1 MGPEVLP
8 NPQVTGKLSASFM
21 TVLNQG
27 KFGLS
32 MLSDNDPRLI
42 SKSGLETY
50 LGHFPAGASFKAI
63 NHFR

>member
-8 NPQVTGKLSASFM
+8 NPQVSGKLSASFM
-21 TVLNQG
+21 AVIDQG
-27 KFGLS
+27 KFGIGL
-32 MLSDNDPRLI
+32 LSDNDPKLI

-50 LGHFPAGASFKAI
+50 LGHFPAGASFKCI